1 MVGVGPRAGALRR
14 GGPPAPRARRAGA
27 GAAGAG
33 AAGAG
38 ARACGRC
45 GGSGEAACGQCGGSG
60 RRARG
65 GFQRN
70 NMVKASKLV
79 GSKWTSQQKHLG
91 KDYFVVK
98 ELQRLGPKHTVCLVE
113 ACTAPERK
121 LWLNIELLKDKSAWA
136 PGWVEGMCRASAA
149 EPPGGQ
155 PCAACEGTGCLPC
168 PICSGGTSVYA
179 V

>member
-1 MVGVGPRAGALRR
+1 
-14 GGPPAPRARRAGA
+14 
-27 GAAGAG
+27 
-33 AAGAG
+33 
-38 ARACGRC
+38 
-45 GGSGEAACGQCGGSG
+45 
-60 RRARG
+60 
-65 GFQRN
+65 
-70 NMVKASKLV
+70 MVKASKLV